1 MGEHIPKDSA
11 ISSTKLAKAVG
22 AEEALLIR
30 IMRLLTARYVFA
42 EPLPEFYSHT
52 SISWSMQASPY
63 MHDLLCHR
71 LHEGFRSSAYEADA
85 LRQGGYREPQPGDIT
100 GFNLAFQEPGTFWD
114 YTWSSNSRSQA
125 FSRAM
130 KAVPVNS
137 VCEVAGLYPFSD
149 LARHGGLI
157 VDVGGGMGQLAKA
170 ILERHPGAGLRCIV
184 QDRSTITGHTMNG
197 HISLPGE
204 GLSFQRHNFFDPQPV
219 KGAAAYIF
227 RHILHDW
234 PDESC
239 IEILRQTISAMDK
252 KRSRIL
258 IVDQVMQQPTPAL
271 SSVLYD
277 VDMMTLFGGKERTLN
292 EVIDLVNRTDERLRI
307 LSIKQ
312 SLDSMNTIIELG
324 I

>member
-1 MGEHIPKDSA
+1 ME
-11 ISSTKLAKAVG
+11 
-22 AEEALLIR
+22 
-30 IMRLLTARYVFA
+30 
-42 EPLPEFYSHT
+42 
-52 SISWSMQASPY
+52 
-63 MHDLLCHR
+63 
-71 LHEGFRSSAYEADA
+71 
-85 LRQGGYREPQPGDIT
+85 
-100 GFNLAFQEPGTFWD
+100 
-114 YTWSSNSRSQA
+114 
-125 FSRAM
+125 
-130 KAVPVNS
+130 AVPVNS
-137 VCEVAGLYPFSD
+137 VREVAGLYPFPD

-170 ILERHPGAGLRCIV
+170 ILERYPGTGLRCIV
-184 QDRSTITGHTMNG
+184 QDRSTTTAHTANGHT
-197 HISLPGE
+197 SSSE
-204 GLSFQRHNFFDPQPV
+204 EQLSFQRHNFFDPQPV

-227 RHILHDW
+227 RHIMHDW

-252 KRSRIL
+252 NRSRIL
-258 IVDQVMQQPTPAL
+258 IVDQVMHQPTPAL